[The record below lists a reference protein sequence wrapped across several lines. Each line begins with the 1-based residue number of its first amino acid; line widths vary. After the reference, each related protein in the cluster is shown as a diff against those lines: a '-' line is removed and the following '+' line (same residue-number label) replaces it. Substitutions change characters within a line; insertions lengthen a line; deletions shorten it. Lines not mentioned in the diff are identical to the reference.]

1 MGITQNRFTMIYD
14 QLNQRSFRKRL
25 APAGPEAEEKKI
37 RCQQGDV
44 SRDIE
49 YKAIVRKIV
58 NKN

>member
-1 MGITQNRFTMIYD
+1 M
-14 QLNQRSFRKRL
+14 SFRKRL
-25 APAGPEAEEKKI
+25 APVGPKAEEKRLGI
-37 RCQQGDV
+37 